1 MTAATITIDNVHNTF
16 ESIVFA
22 NNLHEITP
30 PDTIETI
37 FDSSDVSEEQL
48 VEALK
53 GVDRIAIMGWS
64 SQGPAH
70 AQNIRDTITKHG
82 LDIEV
87 VVGLREDSTSR
98 EAAQAL
104 GFTVVSSEEAAQ
116 TGDILSM
123 LISDSGQV
131 DDAERYI
138 GSMKV
143 GSTLLFA
150 HGFYLGWREQ
160 EGLPPLRNDINIVG
174 VCPKGMGP
182 SVRST
187 YEIGSGINSSFA
199 IEQDVDGGSIDKTLA
214 YSAMIG
220 SPYTFLT
227 TLGNEWRSD
236 IFGERAV
243 LLGGVHGIIEGLAA
257 DVMAKNGGNAEAA
270 YLTVV
275 QTIVGPI
282 TDTILNHGF
291 RGLVE
296 NLSQD
301 DQEIFAEAYNASYD
315 SYAAVIDQIYESVT
329 SGQEIAEVVAAN
341 RGNEGF
347 EDIAGGD
354 IWTTTVSLRDA
365 QRAAGYPYQTINPK
379 AAGMY
384 VACMVA
390 QIDKLIKKGHK
401 WSEAVNESII
411 EAVASLNPYMKSG
424 GVDYMVDNCSIT
436 ARRGDRKWFGR
447 FQEATAAAC
456 QEMDRTIGVTTGTT
470 IDHYRDFL
478 NHDVHSALAMFDQ
491 YRPKDAKGNLLTISV
506 EVSPE
511 KLAVWRAANSA
522 KKAS

>member
-1 MTAATITIDNVHNTF
+1 MTAATITIDEVNNTF
-16 ESIVFA
+16 ESIVFT
-22 NNLHEITP
+22 NNLHQITP

-37 FDSSDVSEEQL
+37 FDSSNINAEQL
-48 VEALK
+48 VVALK
-53 GVDRIAIMGWS
+53 DVRRIVIIGWS

-70 AQNIRDTITKHG
+70 AQNIRDTIEKHG
-82 LDIEV
+82 LSIEV
-87 VVGLREDSTSR
+87 VVGLQEDSKSR
-98 EAAQAL
+98 QLAMDL
-104 GFTVVSSEEAAQ
+104 GFTVISCEEAAE
-116 TGDILSM
+116 TGDIVSM

-131 DDAERYI
+131 DDAEKYTN
-138 GSMKV
+138 GMKS

-199 IEQDVDGGSIDKTLA
+199 IEQDVDGGSVDRTLA

-227 TLGNEWRSD
+227 TLGSEWRSD

-257 DVMAKNGGNAEAA
+257 DTLAKNGGNAEAA
-270 YLTVV
+270 YLEVV

-296 NLSQD
+296 NLSKE
-301 DQEIFAEAYNASYD
+301 DQKIFANAYNASYQG
-315 SYAAVIDQIYESVT
+315 YAAIIDDIYESVS
-329 SGQEIAEVVAAN
+329 SGQEIAEVVADNRAN
-341 RGNEGF
+341 KGF
-347 EDIAGGD
+347 KDIADGD
-354 IWTTTVSLRDA
+354 IWTTTVELRDA

-384 VACMVA
+384 VSCMVA

-456 QEMDRTIGVTTGTT
+456 QEMDRTIGVATDTT
-470 IDHYRDFL
+470 INHYRDFL